1 MKLTVVLT
9 VSSQLHNSVSS
20 SLNRITKTL
29 HHKCFLPVSVAKAD
43 DDIYESRAAK
53 KSILNKKK
61 PRPTFTGAQVFELQ
75 NSFLKEKYLL
85 QNERVKLAKKVD
97 LTVTQAKIWFQ
108 NRRKRWHK
116 EQNVSRA
123 AANEPLLFARYK
135 FH

>member
-1 MKLTVVLT
+1 MRDEVNNCGSLM
-9 VSSQLHNSVSS
+9 SSGGGYGSGSGALGE
-20 SLNRITKTL
+20 
-29 HHKCFLPVSVAKAD
+29 PVSVAKAD

-53 KSILNKKK
+53 KSILNK
-61 PRPTFTGAQVFELQ
+61 

-108 NRRKRWHK
+108 NRRTRWRK

-123 AANEPLLFARYK
+123 AANELYK
-135 FH
+135 AKLTEKSPELVKPNVDQTEKIVTENGLIL

>member
-1 MKLTVVLT
+1 MRDEVNNCGSLM
-9 VSSQLHNSVSS
+9 SSGGGYGSGSGALGE
-20 SLNRITKTL
+20 
-29 HHKCFLPVSVAKAD
+29 PVSVAKAD

-61 PRPTFTGAQVFELQ
+61 SRPTFNGAQVFELE

-123 AANEPLLFARYK
+123 AANELYK
-135 FH
+135 AK